1 MQFQGL
7 DEGQGLDVRQMQHIA
22 STEVVKLKSEKEK
35 CLPSLQLSLS
45 PSIDNEKEMKHHHR
59 FQDRGKDIDTMLS
72 LALSPDMSRNISSMP
87 NREQKESKHD
97 VKRWDCNIYKRIETR
112 PNWG

>member
-7 DEGQGLDVRQMQHIA
+7 DERQMQHLA
-22 STEVVKLKSEKEK
+22 STDIVTQKSEKEK

-45 PSIDNEKEMKHHHR
+45 PSIDNDKETKHHR
-59 FQDRGKDIDTMLS
+59 FQDGEKDIDTMLS
-72 LALSPDMSRNISSMP
+72 LSLMPDMSRNVSSKP
-87 NREQKESKHD
+87 SKDQHRESKLD
-97 VKRWDCNIYKRIETR
+97 VERWDCNIYKQIETR